1 MVDPGKVVAEA
12 LTLGR
17 DERAAIAMELLE
29 SLDGDPEADPEAD
42 PDPDVALAWSTEI
55 ESRVEEVRDGR
66 VKGDA
71 LQDAIAE
78 LDEIVAR

>member
-42 PDPDVALAWSTEI
+42 VALAWSTEI